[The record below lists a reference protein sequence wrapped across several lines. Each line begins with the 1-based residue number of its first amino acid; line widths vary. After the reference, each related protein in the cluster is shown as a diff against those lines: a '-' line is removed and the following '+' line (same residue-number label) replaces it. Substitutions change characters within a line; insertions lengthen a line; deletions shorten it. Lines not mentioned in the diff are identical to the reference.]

1 MNWNAIGAIGEIVGA
16 LAVVVSVVYLA
27 VQIRTNTRSQRSTIH
42 HSLHEEMVS
51 RMMAVAQ
58 DDALAEKLLKAE
70 RSYDDLT
77 IVEKTQ
83 IESFVRAVFRGF
95 ENGFLQHQRGFFD
108 AENIAGMDEAIR
120 RNVRPAYF
128 EGWWTRN
135 RALFHADFQRKVE
148 ELMREPT

>member
-16 LAVVVSVVYLA
+16 LAVVVSVLYLSI
-27 VQIRTNTRSQRSTIH
+27 QIRTNTRSQRSTMQ
-42 HSLHEEMVS
+42 HSLHQETVS
-51 RMMAVAQ
+51 RMMAIAQ
-58 DDALAEKLLKAE
+58 DDVLAEKLLKADQ
-70 RSYDDLT
+70 SYDDLT

-95 ENGFLQHQRGFFD
+95 ENMFLQHQRGFFD

-128 EGWWTRN
+128 ERWWMRN

-148 ELMREPT
+148 DLMRNAT